1 MVLVCFEKEMLMQ
14 LSTYRFSV
22 LVSIVFISGFA
33 QGMLLPLI
41 AVIFEQNGTSA
52 SLNGFHA
59 TALYIGIL
67 IASPFIEKPLRKL
80 GYKPLIM
87 SGLLAVIL
95 CFSLFPIWKVF
106 WFWFVLRLL
115 IGIGDHMLHFST
127 QTWITSNSPEN
138 RRGRNISLYGIA
150 FGAGFGIGPLMTKM
164 LEVNENL
171 PFWLAAGLCLISFI
185 LMTSIRNEKPETE
198 SARMAGVTAFS
209 RYKDVFKIAWV
220 SLLPPFAYGFLEA
233 TLHGSF
239 PVFALRNGIS
249 LDWVAVLLPAFVLGS
264 LVFQLPLGVLSDKY
278 GRKPILIFSFVSGFF
293 SFLATYWTM
302 HSFWVLLGL
311 FFFSGMFVGSMF
323 SLGIAYMSDL
333 LPKYHLPAG
342 NILAGI
348 SFSIGSMA
356 GPLIGGSFIS
366 WFKGGAFVFA
376 ICGMLF
382 ILCLPIL
389 FTKSRTSADATQTK
403 TA

>member
-1 MVLVCFEKEMLMQ
+1 MQ

-41 AVIFEQNGTSA
+41 AVIFEQGGTSA

-67 IASPFIEKPLRKL
+67 IASPFIEKPLRKF
-80 GYKPLIM
+80 GYKPLILA
-87 SGLLAVIL
+87 GLLAVIL
-95 CFSLFPIWKVF
+95 CFAMFPVWKVF

-138 RRGRNISLYGIA
+138 KRGRNISLYGIA

-164 LEVNENL
+164 LEINENL
-171 PFWLAAGLCLISFI
+171 PFWLAAGLCLISFV
-185 LMTSIRNEKPETE
+185 LMTTIRNERPEAE
-198 SARMAGVTAFS
+198 SARTAGATAID
-209 RYKDVFKIAWV
+209 RYKHVFKLAWV

-264 LVFQLPLGVLSDKY
+264 LVFQLPLGILSDKW
-278 GRKPILIFSFVSGFF
+278 GRKPILIFSFVSGFL
-293 SFLATYWTM
+293 SFLATYWSM
-302 HSFWVLLGL
+302 NSFWILISL
-311 FFFSGMFVGSMF
+311 FFLSGMFVGSMF

-333 LPKYHLPAG
+333 LPKYYLPAG

-389 FTKSRTSADATQTK
+389 FMKNKPQTALSSKSA
-403 TA
+403 

>member
-1 MVLVCFEKEMLMQ
+1 M
-14 LSTYRFSV
+14 
-22 LVSIVFISGFA
+22 
-33 QGMLLPLI
+33 
-41 AVIFEQNGTSA
+41 
-52 SLNGFHA
+52 
-59 TALYIGIL
+59 
-67 IASPFIEKPLRKL
+67 
-80 GYKPLIM
+80 
-87 SGLLAVIL
+87 
-95 CFSLFPIWKVF
+95 
-106 WFWFVLRLL
+106 
-115 IGIGDHMLHFST
+115 
-127 QTWITSNSPEN
+127 
-138 RRGRNISLYGIA
+138 
-150 FGAGFGIGPLMTKM
+150 
-164 LEVNENL
+164 
-171 PFWLAAGLCLISFI
+171 
-185 LMTSIRNEKPETE
+185 TE
-198 SARMAGVTAFS
+198 SARTAGVTAID
-209 RYKDVFKIAWV
+209 RYRDVFKLAWV

-249 LDWVAVLLPAFVLGS
+249 LDWVAVLLPTFVLGS
-264 LVFQLPLGVLSDKY
+264 LVFQLPLGILSDKW

-293 SFLATYWTM
+293 SFLATYWSM
-302 HSFWVLLGL
+302 NNFWMLFTL
-311 FFFSGMFVGSMF
+311 FFLSGMFVGSMF

-366 WFKGGAFVFA
+366 WFEGGAFVFA

-389 FTKSRTSADATQTK
+389 FMKNNPQLSAASK

>member
-1 MVLVCFEKEMLMQ
+1 MQ
-14 LSTYRFSV
+14 LSTYKFSV
-22 LVSIVFISGFA
+22 LVGIVFISGFA

-41 AVIFEQNGTSA
+41 AVIFEQSGTSA

-67 IASPFIEKPLRKL
+67 IASPFIEKPLRKF

-87 SGLLAVIL
+87 SGLLAVVL
-95 CFSLFPIWKVF
+95 CFALFPIWKVF

-127 QTWITSNSPEN
+127 QTWITSNSSEKS
-138 RRGRNISLYGIA
+138 RGRNISLYGIA

-171 PFWLAAGLCLISFI
+171 PFWIAAILCFLSFI
-185 LMTSIRNEKPETE
+185 LMTSIRNEKPEAE
-198 SARMAGVTAFS
+198 SARVADVTTIS
-209 RYKDVFKIAWV
+209 RYKEVLKMAWV

-249 LDWVAVLLPAFVLGS
+249 LDWVAVLLPAFVIGS
-264 LVFQLPLGVLSDKY
+264 LVFQLPLGILSDNF
-278 GRKPILIFSFVSGFF
+278 GRKPILVFSFVSGFF
-293 SFLATYWTM
+293 TFLATYWTM
-302 HSFWVLLGL
+302 HSFWALLAL

-366 WFKGGAFVFA
+366 WFKGSAFVVA

-382 ILCLPIL
+382 VLCLPIL
-389 FTKSRTSADATQTK
+389 FTKSRNPADAIKTK

>member
-1 MVLVCFEKEMLMQ
+1 MQ

-67 IASPFIEKPLRKL
+67 IASPFIEKPLRKF

-95 CFSLFPIWKVF
+95 CFALFPIWKVF

-138 RRGRNISLYGIA
+138 KRGRNISLYGIA

-164 LEVNENL
+164 LEINENL
-171 PFWLAAGLCLISFI
+171 PFWFAAVLCLISFI

-209 RYKDVFKIAWV
+209 RYKDVLKIAWV

-302 HSFWVLLGL
+302 HSFWVLLTL

-389 FTKSRTSADATQTK
+389 FTKNRTSAYAQQTK

>member
-1 MVLVCFEKEMLMQ
+1 MVLVCFEKETLMQ
-14 LSTYRFSV
+14 LSTYKFSV

-41 AVIFEQNGTSA
+41 AVIFEQDGTSA

-67 IASPFIEKPLRKL
+67 IASPFIEKPLRRF
-80 GYKPLIM
+80 GYKPLILA
-87 SGLLAVIL
+87 GLLAVVL
-95 CFSLFPIWKVF
+95 CFAMFPVWKVF

-127 QTWITSNSPEN
+127 QTWITTSSPEKK
-138 RRGRNISLYGIA
+138 RGRNISIYGIA
-150 FGAGFGIGPLMTKM
+150 FGAGFGIGPLMTKI

-171 PFWLAAGLCLISFI
+171 PFWLAAGLCFLSFL
-185 LMTSIRNEKPETE
+185 LMTTIRNETPETE
-198 SARMAGVTAFS
+198 SARTSGVTAID
-209 RYKDVFKIAWV
+209 RYKDVLKLAWV
-220 SLLPPFAYGFLEA
+220 SLLPPFGYGFLEA

-264 LVFQLPLGVLSDKY
+264 LVFQLPLGILSDKL

-293 SFLATYWTM
+293 SFLATYWSM
-302 HSFWVLLGL
+302 NNFWLLISL
-311 FFFSGMFVGSMF
+311 FFLSGMFVGSMF

-348 SFSIGSMA
+348 SFSIGSMS
-356 GPLIGGSFIS
+356 GPMIGGSFIS
-366 WFKGGAFVFA
+366 WFDGGAFVFA

-382 ILCLPIL
+382 LLCLPIL
-389 FTKSRTSADATQTK
+389 FIKNNNEISIKSK

>member
-1 MVLVCFEKEMLMQ
+1 MVLVCFEKETLMQ

-41 AVIFEQNGTSA
+41 AVIFEQDGTSA

-67 IASPFIEKPLRKL
+67 IASPFIEKPLRKF
-80 GYKPLIM
+80 GYKPLILT
-87 SGLLAVIL
+87 GLLAVIL
-95 CFSLFPIWKVF
+95 CFALFPIWKVF

-138 RRGRNISLYGIA
+138 KRGRNISLYGIA

-171 PFWLAAGLCLISFI
+171 PFWLSAGLCFISFI
-185 LMTSIRNEKPETE
+185 LMTTIRNEKPETE
-198 SARMAGVTAFS
+198 SVRTAGVTTFS
-209 RYKDVFKIAWV
+209 RYKNVLKIAWV

-249 LDWVAVLLPAFVLGS
+249 LDWVAILLPAFVLGS

-302 HSFWVLLGL
+302 DSFWILLTL

-323 SLGIAYMSDL
+323 SLGITYMSDL

-366 WFKGGAFVFA
+366 WFEGGAFVFA

-382 ILCLPIL
+382 ILCLPIV
-389 FTKSRTSADATQTK
+389 FMKSPTKDKVQTK

>member
-1 MVLVCFEKEMLMQ
+1 MQ

-41 AVIFEQNGTSA
+41 AVIFEQDGTSA

-67 IASPFIEKPLRKL
+67 IASPFIEKPLRKF
-80 GYKPLIM
+80 GYKPLILT
-87 SGLLAVIL
+87 GLLAVIL
-95 CFSLFPIWKVF
+95 CFALFPIWKVF

-138 RRGRNISLYGIA
+138 QRGRNISLYGIA

-171 PFWLAAGLCLISFI
+171 PFWLSAGLCLISFI
-185 LMTSIRNEKPETE
+185 LMTTIRNEKPETE
-198 SARMAGVTAFS
+198 SARTAGVTAFS
-209 RYKDVFKIAWV
+209 RYKNVLKTAWV

-249 LDWVAVLLPAFVLGS
+249 LDWVALLLPAFVLGS

-302 HSFWVLLGL
+302 QSFWILLTL

-356 GPLIGGSFIS
+356 GPLLGGSFIS
-366 WFKGGAFVFA
+366 WFEGGAFVFA

-382 ILCLPIL
+382 ILCLPIVL
-389 FTKSRTSADATQTK
+389 MKSPTTDNAQTK

>member
-1 MVLVCFEKEMLMQ
+1 MQ

-41 AVIFEQNGTSA
+41 AVIFEQDGTSA

-67 IASPFIEKPLRKL
+67 IASPFIEKPLRRF
-80 GYKPLIM
+80 GYKPLILA
-87 SGLLAVIL
+87 GLLAVIL
-95 CFSLFPIWKVF
+95 CFAMFPVWKVF

-138 RRGRNISLYGIA
+138 KRGRNISLYGIA

-164 LEVNENL
+164 LEINENL

-185 LMTSIRNEKPETE
+185 LMTTIRNERPETE
-198 SARMAGVTAFS
+198 SARTAGITAVD
-209 RYKDVFKIAWV
+209 RYKDVFKLAWV

-239 PVFALRNGIS
+239 P
-249 LDWVAVLLPAFVLGS
+249 
-264 LVFQLPLGVLSDKY
+264 
-278 GRKPILIFSFVSGFF
+278 
-293 SFLATYWTM
+293 
-302 HSFWVLLGL
+302 GL
-311 FFFSGMFVGSMF
+311 M
-323 SLGIAYMSDL
+323 
-333 LPKYHLPAG
+333 
-342 NILAGI
+342 
-348 SFSIGSMA
+348 SMA
-356 GPLIGGSFIS
+356 
-366 WFKGGAFVFA
+366 
-376 ICGMLF
+376 
-382 ILCLPIL
+382 
-389 FTKSRTSADATQTK
+389 
-403 TA
+403 